1 MVARVSPPELPDT
14 LQQAIEQFG
23 EGPFAV
29 GTGSPYAGRYD
40 DDGILKLQTS
50 AQGGLGLAALRE
62 VMDQAEAEYAARRA
76 KYLAPE
82 PEPQPQQG
90 VMSLPLTLN
99 QRYNN
104 YLNQTNNI
112 TFEELMELYKRN
124 LGIV

>member
-14 LQQAIEQFG
+14 LQEAIKQFG
-23 EGPFAV
+23 EGPFMV
-29 GTGSPYAGRYD
+29 GIGSPYAGRYD
-40 DDGILKLQTS
+40 DDGILKSLT
-50 AQGGLGLAALRE
+50 GGLMSL
-62 VMDQAEAEYAARRA
+62 DQARQEEADYAARRA

-82 PEPQPQQG
+82 PEPQPQPQPQQG

-99 QRYNN
+99 QRYSN

>member
-50 AQGGLGLAALRE
+50 ARGGLGLAALRE

-82 PEPQPQQG
+82 PKPELQG
-90 VMSLPLTLN
+90 IMSLPLTAN
-99 QRYNN
+99 QIYNN
-104 YLNQTNNI
+104 YLSKTNDLTI
-112 TFEELMELYKRN
+112 EEWMKLYRKN
-124 LGIV
+124 LGIK